1 MNENWLKK
9 IDWLVL
15 PLLGILAVIGGWHL
29 VAGKKTYVPQS
40 SPAELRAA
48 LIKDFAKD
56 GDLAKG
62 EAVWKT
68 VQSLVESGQLGR
80 LKTLPNGEEL
90 SATVQPYFEEKRV
103 GLIPALPNVVETW
116 QSSKPYLAEPFAKRG
131 EMDQGILRFTWYSL
145 MLVAKGYALALLVGT
160 PIGFFLGLSKAFT
173 KTFDP
178 IIQILRPVSPL
189 AWLPL
194 GLVLFLSAGKNASE
208 LGALFT
214 IAVCAMWPTVLN
226 TAVGVRAI
234 PQDYLNVAKV
244 LKLSRTKTL
253 FKVLIPATLPYMFT
267 GFRLSL
273 GIAWLVIVAAEMLT
287 GRPGVGGFLWQEYNA
302 LIYEHIILCI
312 ITIGIVGFVL
322 DRLMSLVE
330 KRFKTA

>member
-1 MNENWLKK
+1 MKDNWLKK
-9 IDWLVL
+9 VDWLIL
-15 PLLGILAVIGGWHL
+15 PLIGFG
-29 VAGKKTYVPQS
+29 
-40 SPAELRAA
+40 
-48 LIKDFAKD
+48 
-56 GDLAKG
+56 
-62 EAVWKT
+62 
-68 VQSLVESGQLGR
+68 
-80 LKTLPNGEEL
+80 
-90 SATVQPYFEEKRV
+90 V
-103 GLIPALPNVVETW
+103 GLILWQVLSQTLSKELPSPGKTW
-116 QSSKPYLAEPFAKRG
+116 SESREYVLKPFEKRG

-145 MLVAKGYALALLVGT
+145 ILVAKGYAIALIIGT
-160 PIGFFLGLSKAFT
+160 PIGFFLGLSKTFT

-194 GLVLFLSAGKNASE
+194 GLVLFLGAGKQASE

-302 LIYEHIILCI
+302 LNYSRIILCI
-312 ITIGIVGFVL
+312 LTIGTVGFVL
-322 DRLMSLVE
+322 DRLMSVVE

>member
-1 MNENWLKK
+1 MKRIKL
-9 IDWLVL
+9 DWLVL
-15 PLLGILAVIGGWHL
+15 PLLGIFAVL
-29 VAGKKTYVPQS
+29 VLWQISASTWAKELP
-40 SPAELRAA
+40 SPR
-48 LIKDFAKD
+48 
-56 GDLAKG
+56 
-62 EAVWKT
+62 
-68 VQSLVESGQLGR
+68 
-80 LKTLPNGEEL
+80 KTLAASEIYIL
-90 SATVQPYFEEKRV
+90 
-103 GLIPALPNVVETW
+103 
-116 QSSKPYLAEPFAKRG
+116 EPFAKRG

-145 MLVAKGYALALLVGT
+145 VLVAKGYAIALLIGT
-160 PIGFFLGLSKAFT
+160 PLGFLLGLSATFT
-173 KTFDP
+173 KIFDP

-194 GLVLFLSAGKNASE
+194 GLVLFLGAGKQASE
-208 LGALFT
+208 FGALFT
-214 IAVCAMWPTVLN
+214 IAICAMWPTVLN

-253 FKVLIPATLPYMFT
+253 FKVLIPASLPYMFT

-302 LIYEHIILCI
+302 LVYEHIILCI
-312 ITIGIVGFVL
+312 ITIGLVGFLL
-322 DRLMSLVE
+322 DRLMSLAE

>member
-1 MNENWLKK
+1 MNTSFLKK
-9 IDWLVL
+9 IDWLIL
-15 PLLGILAVIGGWHL
+15 PLLGAAVVLALWQISCSTWS
-29 VAGKKTYVPQS
+29 KKLPSPVKTWAASKDYVLQ
-40 SPAELRAA
+40 
-48 LIKDFAKD
+48 
-56 GDLAKG
+56 
-62 EAVWKT
+62 
-68 VQSLVESGQLGR
+68 
-80 LKTLPNGEEL
+80 
-90 SATVQPYFEEKRV
+90 
-103 GLIPALPNVVETW
+103 
-116 QSSKPYLAEPFAKRG
+116 PFAKRG

-145 MLVAKGYALALLVGT
+145 QLVAKGYALALLIGT
-160 PIGFFLGLSKAFT
+160 PLGFMLGLSKAFA

-194 GLVLFLSAGKNASE
+194 GLVLFLSAGKQASE

-226 TAVGVRAI
+226 TAVGVRAV

-287 GRPGVGGFLWQEYNA
+287 GRPGVGGFLWQQYNA
-302 LIYEHIILCI
+302 LSYAHIILCI
-312 ITIGIVGFVL
+312 LTIGVVGFVL
-322 DRLMSLVE
+322 DCLMSVVE
-330 KRFKTA
+330 GRFKVT